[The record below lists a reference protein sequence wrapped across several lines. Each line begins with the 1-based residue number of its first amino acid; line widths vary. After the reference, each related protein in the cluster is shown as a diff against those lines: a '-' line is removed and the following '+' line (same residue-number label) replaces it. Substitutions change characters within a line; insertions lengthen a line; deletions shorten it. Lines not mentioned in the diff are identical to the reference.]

1 MLASTASDI
10 FWIAFA
16 AGIFGVCVA
25 AMFVLYKAGLNLT
38 STKEILDGV
47 KDEAVPMLGDVRVTI
62 QNVNHC
68 LKALCKLIES
78 EKFKTV
84 ALPRLAT
91 GVGGLDW
98 KDVKP
103 LMEKHLGHL
112 SIPVYVYD
120 TYHPGVQAEE

>member
-62 QNVNHC
+62 QNVNRE
-68 LKALCKLIES
+68 LDRTDGILESAGNIAKSAERLSAVVEETVSSPLIKVIS
-78 EKFKTV
+78 FSSGI
-84 ALPRLAT
+84 ASAFRRF
-91 GVGGLDW
+91 VGAD
-98 KDVKP
+98 
-103 LMEKHLGHL
+103 
-112 SIPVYVYD
+112 
-120 TYHPGVQAEE
+120 